1 MTPASACPEEPL
13 LRQFLEER
21 LSAADHGSISLHLGT
36 CRSCTARLAALAGT
50 WSLEGLLDAD
60 APADRDGLLRL
71 AAAAPAAMNDDDPGE
86 PLALPAIPGLDRF
99 EPVARGGMGIILKA
113 RDTALDRPVAVKVL
127 ARSWHVSDADR
138 NRAEREAML
147 LARLDHPNI
156 VRILAAGNVDGLPY
170 LVME

>member
-1 MTPASACPEEPL
+1 
-13 LRQFLEER
+13 
-21 LSAADHGSISLHLGT
+21 
-36 CRSCTARLAALAGT
+36 
-50 WSLEGLLDAD
+50 
-60 APADRDGLLRL
+60 
-71 AAAAPAAMNDDDPGE
+71 MNDDDPGE

-147 LARLDHPNI
+147 LARL
-156 VRILAAGNVDGLPY
+156 VRY
-170 LVME
+170 LVSLSTTAQRPATTPWSPQSMHMDCPCARQPAPRP